1 MLSELCRPSALTV
14 VGVSVTIVVFEANL
28 GPEDSN
34 RKREEEI
41 YLVFLRVARPIAAI
55 TRPATAISVW

>member
-1 MLSELCRPSALTV
+1 MLTEVCRPSALTV

-28 GPEDSN
+28 GLEESN

-41 YLVFLRVARPIAAI
+41 YSVFLRVARPIAAI
-55 TRPATAISVW
+55 TRPAMAISVW